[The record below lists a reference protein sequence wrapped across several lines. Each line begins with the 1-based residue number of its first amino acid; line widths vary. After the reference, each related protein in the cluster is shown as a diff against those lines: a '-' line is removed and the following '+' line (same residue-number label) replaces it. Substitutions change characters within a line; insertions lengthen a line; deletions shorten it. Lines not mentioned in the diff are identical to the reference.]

1 MLRFTVSV
9 ALVAALGV
17 SACDDDTD
25 TDEVEDVDTT
35 IIDERNVPFDPDV
48 PESGDT
54 DTNEV
59 ENQGFDPATPGP
71 EGNVT
76 DLPAE
81 D

>member
-35 IIDERNVPFDPDV
+35 IVDERNVPFDPDV
-48 PESGDT
+48 PERGDT

-59 ENQGFDPATPGP
+59 ENQGFDPDTPGP